1 MELSH
6 PSKNLV
12 VSSTKHFPFLNI
24 FFKNTRSLRREKK
37 QNLRSRRDFLFTEVK
52 LWDNFKIS
60 ILYGGKGLFVY
71 LTEIMKE
78 VSRSRFC
85 LKYRKTKLISYK
97 TFWIASVAKK
107 HTKTFYST
115 LKIIIKISTSVF
127 VSLKETRNSYFC
139 VTPKNHQLMF
149 VSWK

>member
-6 PSKNLV
+6 PPKNLV

-97 TFWIASVAKK
+97 TFWIASVAK
-107 HTKTFYST
+107 TFYST